1 MRLVECVPN
10 FSEGRDRK
18 VIDAIA
24 DAVRSVAGV
33 QLLDVDPGAATNR
46 TVFTFAGS
54 PESVLEAAF
63 QAIRKGTELIDM
75 RRHKGEHARQGAC
88 DVCPFVPI
96 SGVTMA
102 ECVDLSRKLA
112 RRVGEELGIPV
123 YLYAEAAA
131 RPERV
136 RLPDI
141 RAGEYEAL
149 ERKLAETEWRPDFG
163 PAEFNAKAGAT
174 TIGAR
179 GFLIAYNVN
188 LNTTSVR
195 LAKEIAFAIR
205 ETGRLKKDGKGDKI
219 LGAGGKPER
228 IPGIFKG
235 VQATGWLIP
244 EYHRAQVTI
253 NILDVEV
260 SPLHQVYDACCDLAG
275 KLGCRVT
282 GSEVVGMVP
291 KGVLLQAGRYFL
303 KKQGAST
310 AATDEELV
318 RAAVLSL
325 GLADVA
331 SFDPAKK
338 VIEERFRPKAPL
350 ASLTVRGFV
359 EETSSASPAP
369 GGGSAA
375 ALAGALAAGLTSMVA
390 ALTFEKKGFEG
401 RRDEM
406 EKVGLR
412 CQELQS
418 LQLAAVD
425 EDTEAFN
432 RVMECLGLPK
442 ATEEQKTAR
451 RKALDEANKT
461 ATLVPLGTLERTLPT
476 LDCALSAAEKG
487 NPNSLSDAGVAGL
500 LARAGALG
508 AYYNVLIN
516 LGGITDT
523 AWCAQ
528 TRKKAD
534 ALLAEAQK
542 KAAAVEELV
551 LSRLRS

>member
-542 KAAAVEELV
+542 KAAVVEELV